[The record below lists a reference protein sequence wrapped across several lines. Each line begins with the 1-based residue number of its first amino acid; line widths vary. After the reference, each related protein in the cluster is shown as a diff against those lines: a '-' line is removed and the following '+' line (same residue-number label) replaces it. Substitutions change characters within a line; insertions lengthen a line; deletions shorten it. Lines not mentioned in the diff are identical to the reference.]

1 MTEERKSFRWPLS
14 RLVIPLPI
22 LPPIWKPWLK
32 RKWPY
37 IAGLTALSILFIFL
51 IALEQA
57 RAPELGLGAD
67 VPGDGRVGAP
77 VGQSTPAAPAPPAT
91 TEEPPFPPETAFA
104 PASPGKPENTAAPRP
119 EPGRPGLTPDPAA
132 GKPGKGGKAPAETM
146 LRPVAGEVIS
156 AYGWVQSRTLSS
168 ETSAEYRLHPGV
180 DLAAPEGT
188 PVKAAFSGEVIF
200 AGPTDEI
207 GLAVILDHGGGK
219 ETLYG
224 NLSQVAVK
232 KGAKVARG
240 EVIGKVGTSALAES
254 ADPPHVH
261 FELRTGDQPADPGIN

>member
-1 MTEERKSFRWPLS
+1 MNQMTEERKSSRWPLS

-22 LPPIWKPWLK
+22 LPPTWRPWLK

-57 RAPELGLGAD
+57 RAPELGLGVD

-77 VGQSTPAAPAPPAT
+77 GEIAT
-91 TEEPPFPPETAFA
+91 TEEPPFPPEVAFA

-119 EPGRPGLTPDPAA
+119 EPGRPGLTPDPDA
-132 GKPGKGGKAPAETM
+132 GKPGKGGKVPAETM

-188 PVKAAFSGEVIF
+188 PVKAAFSGGVVF

-232 KGAKVARG
+232 KGAKVAQG
-240 EVIGKVGTSALAES
+240 EVIGRVGTSALAES
-254 ADPPHVH
+254 ADPPHLH
-261 FELRTGDQPADPGIN
+261 FELRAGDQPADPGIN